1 MGIWSESFPSALTA
15 PKAGVK
21 ISRSVVLAY
30 SQGYAAITLCPHFST
45 SSEPLTHQ
53 QTCPSPLPQP
63 WTPLTRS
70 QSVDPAARDVSAQWH
85 HGVCGLLRP
94 ISSTE
99 QRGQPRVAGSALPVR
114 GPEGLPA
121 LPGLALLGG
130 AVPCDP
136 DVHVPLASPSGAG
149 WVLEKGLSAS
159 SVRFL
164 TEPLLF
170 TVELGV

>member
-1 MGIWSESFPSALTA
+1 M
-15 PKAGVK
+15 
-21 ISRSVVLAY
+21 VLAY
-30 SQGYAAITLCPHFST
+30 SRGYAAITLCPHFST

-53 QTCPSPLPQP
+53 QTCPSPLPKP

-70 QSVDPAARDVSAQWH
+70 QSVDPAAQDVSAQWH

-99 QRGQPRVAGSALPVR
+99 QRGHPRAAGSALPVR

-130 AVPCDP
+130 AVPCDA
-136 DVHVPLASPSGAG
+136 DVHVPLALPSGAG
-149 WVLEKGLSAS
+149 WVLEKGLSTS

-170 TVELGV
+170 TVELGVLYSLYTRPLTR